1 MILRKLY
8 PVFPPARRLHGKK
21 RKSQNNSD
29 FLWIVI
35 FILLYLRKKHFWFVM
50 EEIIDQAL
58 GIIAQIVGYGFVIF
72 TLFVCWVMLV
82 EAKEHGDDPIFETT
96 ITFFPDE
103 DKDTDGDLNKQTK
116 PRHRPDDSGLLESP
130 ESVLDTK
137 LQCRPSLLCVNDKQT
152 QTHKLYDDITRNQCQ
167 RIYLSPLPCALT
179 ADNHFTFS
187 YLYNNNIPISRC
199 WRKGLR
205 LLVPTVPGTMSIS
218 SSNSSRGDNLSS
230 CE

>member
-1 MILRKLY
+1 
-8 PVFPPARRLHGKK
+8 
-21 RKSQNNSD
+21 
-29 FLWIVI
+29 
-35 FILLYLRKKHFWFVM
+35 M

-130 ESVLDTK
+130 ESILDTK
-137 LQCRPSLLCVNDKQT
+137 LQCRPSLPCVNDKQT

-187 YLYNNNIPISRC
+187 YFYNNNISISRC

>member
-1 MILRKLY
+1 MELIIGY
-8 PVFPPARRLHGKK
+8 IIAIAFWAFG
-21 RKSQNNSD
+21 
-29 FLWIVI
+29 FLS
-35 FILLYLRKKHFWFVM
+35 L
-50 EEIIDQAL
+50 L
-58 GIIAQIVGYGFVIF
+58 GIYLLGSEKEKP
-72 TLFVCWVMLV
+72 LPPD
-82 EAKEHGDDPIFETT
+82 AKIIIT
-96 ITFFPDE
+96 IE
-103 DKDTDGDLNKQTK
+103 REYESDGDLNKQTK

-187 YLYNNNIPISRC
+187 YLYKNNIPISRC
-199 WRKGLR
+199 WRKGLK

>member
-1 MILRKLY
+1 MELIIGY
-8 PVFPPARRLHGKK
+8 IIAIA
-21 RKSQNNSD
+21 
-29 FLWIVI
+29 FLA
-35 FILLYLRKKHFWFVM
+35 FGFLSL
-50 EEIIDQAL
+50 L
-58 GIIAQIVGYGFVIF
+58 GIYLLGSEKEKP
-72 TLFVCWVMLV
+72 LPPD
-82 EAKEHGDDPIFETT
+82 AKIIIT
-96 ITFFPDE
+96 IE
-103 DKDTDGDLNKQTK
+103 REYESDGDLNKQTK

-137 LQCRPSLLCVNDKQT
+137 LQCRPSLPCVNDKQT

-187 YLYNNNIPISRC
+187 YFYNNNIPISRC